1 MDRRTFIKLTC
12 AAGFSGSLLSGEQ
25 VWAKAGKDEIAF
37 QPDALSGRN
46 FIKIPGP
53 EAVIAGYPLSW
64 WDKNFGVPLHIHSGP
79 AIQANVKAFRDVFKA
94 HYPKA
99 EIRFAAKANPHPT
112 VFRLISEA
120 GEGVDAASE
129 YEAEGAFL
137 ANVSPTH
144 MDANGNAK
152 SEKFLRMAIGRNMLI
167 ISDSPEEFE
176 LIGQLAKEMSA
187 TPRVM
192 QRLSGFSLGNI
203 TQASSFT
210 AGSWTKFGLNIK
222 FFNDFL
228 PLLDTHPHLDFQGFH
243 VHIGSPIATLEPYQI
258 VAGKMIE
265 FSQAL
270 AQRGRKCRMLNLGGG
285 YPVNYLDKER
295 WAWMLTRIR
304 EGYKAAKSGSPAKL
318 WTWDNSASGFQDEL
332 TGEIDL
338 SQWTGESFYSDYPK
352 EKMVDALLTGN
363 VAVNGK
369 TLSFAQALRDLGEPT
384 LVIEPGRS
392 ITEDSGVTL
401 ARVGQLKKVDGIHDL
416 VALEIGVVNIGDAL
430 EHPTIPMNRWSL
442 ATDCE
447 RKDPEPFDTFIA
459 GHLCF
464 TGDMPSRYK
473 IQLPRK
479 PRRGDV
485 LMKWDTGAYDPHF
498 YAANTNAFPRPARV
512 IVLADGSV
520 EFLKKRDTLEDI
532 YSL

>member
-1 MDRRTFIKLTC
+1 
-12 AAGFSGSLLSGEQ
+12 
-25 VWAKAGKDEIAF
+25 
-37 QPDALSGRN
+37 
-46 FIKIPGP
+46 
-53 EAVIAGYPLSW
+53 
-64 WDKNFGVPLHIHSGP
+64 
-79 AIQANVKAFRDVFKA
+79 
-94 HYPKA
+94 
-99 EIRFAAKANPHPT
+99 
-112 VFRLISEA
+112 
-120 GEGVDAASE
+120 
-129 YEAEGAFL
+129 
-137 ANVSPTH
+137 
-144 MDANGNAK
+144 
-152 SEKFLRMAIGRNMLI
+152 
-167 ISDSPEEFE
+167 
-176 LIGQLAKEMSA
+176 
-187 TPRVM
+187 
-192 QRLSGFSLGNI
+192 
-203 TQASSFT
+203 
-210 AGSWTKFGLNIK
+210 
-222 FFNDFL
+222 
-228 PLLDTHPHLDFQGFH
+228 
-243 VHIGSPIATLEPYQI
+243 
-258 VAGKMIE
+258 
-265 FSQAL
+265 
-270 AQRGRKCRMLNLGGG
+270 
-285 YPVNYLDKER
+285 
-295 WAWMLTRIR
+295 
-304 EGYKAAKSGSPAKL
+304 
-318 WTWDNSASGFQDEL
+318 
-332 TGEIDL
+332 
-338 SQWTGESFYSDYPK
+338 
-352 EKMVDALLTGN
+352 MVDALLTGN

-447 RKDPEPFDTFIA
+447 RKDPEPFETFIA